1 VLAVIGAVVWD
12 MLSGGA
18 GGLGRQISVATVN
31 LQTDTIFAIIVL
43 LSVVGLVVFMVVAVA
58 EHFIVHWRQPK
69 WRRR

>member
-1 VLAVIGAVVWD
+1 
-12 MLSGGA
+12 
-18 GGLGRQISVATVN
+18 VN